1 MEIIRGT
8 ASRVIPSFSILNH
21 LGEIVNKNVV
31 NCNHLRLDLA
41 RHKNYANATKK
52 YALYQ
57 NIR

>member
-31 NCNHLRLDLA
+31 NFSYLCLDLA
-41 RHKNYANATKK
+41 RYKNYANASKK

-57 NIR
+57 NTR